1 MTGASAKTHGAVQ
14 DSFVFVFVWTT
25 VKNSV
30 YEFLDEV
37 HEKEAGA
44 EDEFGQ
50 VEIMTGLRQ
59 LSVTLQCLHTFTN
72 LRLQMQE
79 CRIQQHSSAET
90 Q

>member
-44 EDEFGQ
+44 EDEFG
-50 VEIMTGLRQ
+50 
-59 LSVTLQCLHTFTN
+59 
-72 LRLQMQE
+72 
-79 CRIQQHSSAET
+79 
-90 Q
+90 